1 MIQAQTA
8 VARLEAILID
18 VYCTYR
24 DQGAMPNDRKQY
36 FSGFADALMT
46 LEVIDQAQ
54 LNEMI
59 EAANMTVFQMP
70 LQQRREEIDIKADPS
85 MFDSPAW
92 IRQGKTIRF

>member
-54 LNEMI
+54 LNDAI
-59 EAANMTVFQMP
+59 EAAN
-70 LQQRREEIDIKADPS
+70 LSLIHI
-85 MFDSPAW
+85 
-92 IRQGKTIRF
+92 

>member
-54 LNEMI
+54 LNDMI
-59 EAANMTVFQMP
+59 EAANMTVFQMS
-70 LQQRREEIDIKADPS
+70 LQQRQKKLTSKLIHPCLILQR
-85 MFDSPAW
+85 
-92 IRQGKTIRF
+92 G

>member
-8 VARLEAILID
+8 VVRLEAILID

-36 FSGFADALMT
+36 FSGFADALLT
-46 LEVIDQAQ
+46 LKVIDQAQ
-54 LNEMI
+54 LNDMI
-59 EAANMTVFQMP
+59 EAANMTVFQMS
-70 LQQRREEIDIKADPS
+70 LQQRREEIGIKADPS
-85 MFDSPAW
+85 MFNSPAW